1 MADVSSNDS
10 FDESL
15 DEIEEESVIESE
27 DESENESED
36 EFESDEEIVTI
47 PLEFERDG
55 EKYEIQAITLA
66 SDRAT
71 SSVDYTGYFENITT
85 LLFIVISVQ
94 IAFGMVLCFLLGV
107 KK

>member
-10 FDESL
+10 FDE
-15 DEIEEESVIESE
+15 IEDESVIESE
-27 DESENESED
+27 DESEIESDD

-71 SSVDYTGYFENITT
+71 SSVDYTGYFENITV

>member
-10 FDESL
+10 FDE
-15 DEIEEESVIESE
+15 IE
-27 DESENESED
+27 DESIIESDD
-36 EFESDEEIVTI
+36 ELESDEEIVTI

-85 LLFIVISVQ
+85 LLFIVISIQ